1 MKRTLAAH
9 EVVPLALGAAVLGT
23 GGGGDPYVGQLTLQR
38 EIERNGLPTIIDL
51 ADLDDDALV
60 VPVAMGG
67 APVVGLEKLLS
78 EPFADASLRR
88 LERYMGRSA
97 DAVMPLEIGGINS
110 LLPFVTSSRTG
121 IPVVD
126 ADGMGR
132 AFPTLDKTTFS
143 ILGLSA
149 SPVVTSNEHGDGAII
164 HCATNLKAEL
174 VSRAVLVELGAACS
188 STLFPMS
195 GADARR
201 TAIPGTVSLAL
212 SVGNAILAARARGDD
227 PVSEII
233 AELARFDASI
243 HARVLYGGKVIDVQR
258 SFAGGFNSGHGRLRG
273 TDGWR
278 GEAEFSFQN
287 EYSRIASD
295 GELLAVVPDL
305 IAFLDADTADPVT
318 CETLRYSQRVRV
330 LGISCSP
337 ILRSVAGLGA
347 CGPAAFGLGDAYRPI
362 EVLSG
367 LALQRAPRGAT

>member
-1 MKRTLAAH
+1 MKRTLAAGD
-9 EVVPLALGAAVLGT
+9 VVPLALGAAVLGT

-38 EIERNGLPTIIDL
+38 EIERNGLPTLIDL
-51 ADLDDDALV
+51 SDLDDGALV

-88 LERYMGRSA
+88 LERYMCRSA
-97 DAVMPLEIGGINS
+97 DAVMPLEIGGVNS

-195 GADARR
+195 GADAKR

-212 SVGNAILAARARGDD
+212 SVGRAILAARASGND
-227 PVSEII
+227 PVYGII
-233 AELARFDASI
+233 AALARFDESI
-243 HARVLYGGKVIDVQR
+243 HARVLYGGKVVDVQR
-258 SFAGGFNSGHGRLRG
+258 SMAGGFNSGSGRLRG
-273 TDGWR
+273 TDGWT
-278 GEAEFSFQN
+278 GEADFSFQN
-287 EYSRIASD
+287 EYSRISAGD
-295 GELLAVVPDL
+295 ELLAVVPDL
-305 IAFLDADTADPVT
+305 IAFLDADTGDPVT
-318 CETLRYSQRVRV
+318 CETLRYSQRVQV
-330 LGISCSP
+330 LGISCSSL
-337 ILRSVAGLGA
+337 LRSPAGLIA
-347 CGPAAFGLGDAYRPI
+347 CGPAAFGLEDAYRPI
-362 EVLSG
+362 EALSG
-367 LALQRAPRGAT
+367 LASPRAPR